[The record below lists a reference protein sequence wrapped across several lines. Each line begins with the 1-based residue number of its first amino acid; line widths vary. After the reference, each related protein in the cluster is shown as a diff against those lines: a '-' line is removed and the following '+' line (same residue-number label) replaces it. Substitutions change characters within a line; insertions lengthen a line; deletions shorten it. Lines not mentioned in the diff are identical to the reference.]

1 MKKKNVLENGLSVIF
16 DKNSGVSTVTY
27 AIYFAV
33 GSLYE
38 NKRIQGISHFI
49 EHMFFRRLNN
59 IPQKDLYYKME
70 SMAGTINGSTSI
82 QYVCFDFT
90 VVSEYAS
97 SAFNLIKEVF
107 SDFNWTEAELTAE
120 KKVICREIDFRG
132 SSMDFFDF
140 CQTGSSNYSKPI
152 KGTIES
158 IEQLT
163 IEEINAWKK
172 KFFSCNNACFI
183 ATGSFTKE
191 QEEYFVSELS
201 KIKPLNDKKIQKKKF
216 SPTRAFF
223 RSDKDAAFP
232 DINGDTADISIVFDV
247 DLSKNDC
254 IESQIVY
261 DAFCCGN
268 GSKLSYVLKDTYG
281 FIDDMYSEILTIN
294 HYGRICISWSV
305 IDSKLFESLDIFCET
320 LKEFKN
326 GITEDEYI
334 SSIGFSTVNAIKY
347 RDDTSGLAKQ
357 YGYFDF
363 ICEMPFSIE
372 ESVNR
377 KKTLT
382 TGRINEVINSVFV
395 PSNMFV
401 YVASNRKHI
410 RKKDLVSYF
419 QKIRN
424 SIVNQGTVP
433 RPDKS

>member
-1 MKKKNVLENGLSVIF
+1 MK
-16 DKNSGVSTVTY
+16 
-27 AIYFAV
+27 
-33 GSLYE
+33 
-38 NKRIQGISHFI
+38 
-49 EHMFFRRLNN
+49 
-59 IPQKDLYYKME
+59 
-70 SMAGTINGSTSI
+70 
-82 QYVCFDFT
+82 
-90 VVSEYAS
+90 
-97 SAFNLIKEVF
+97 AFNK
-107 SDFNWTEAELTAE
+107 
-120 KKVICREIDFRG
+120 
-132 SSMDFFDF
+132 
-140 CQTGSSNYSKPI
+140 
-152 KGTIES
+152 
-158 IEQLT
+158 
-163 IEEINAWKK
+163 
-172 KFFSCNNACFI
+172 
-183 ATGSFTKE
+183 
-191 QEEYFVSELS
+191 
-201 KIKPLNDKKIQKKKF
+201 
-216 SPTRAFF
+216 
-223 RSDKDAAFP
+223 
-232 DINGDTADISIVFDV
+232 SIVFDV

-294 HYGRICISWSV
+294 HYGRICISWSL

-410 RKKDLVSYF
+410 RKKDLVGYF